1 MSDQLIKNMDL
12 TYSVRMIRLL
22 KKPWTEWTAYK
33 LGIIDGQGE
42 VVKNPKTKEE
52 LEAYSPF
59 HRSVRH
65 IKRRLN
71 AVPYMSG
78 FMNLTSAYDSL
89 RSRWNLT
96 EQDHN
101 DIMMNVP
108 ILREYLE
115 KGKLIEDA
123 MAEAM
128 VAGDSGGSTTNIAS
142 GVTTGAITNIGPK
155 VLGATRTRNRKKKKI
170 LKDEKE

>member
-22 KKPWTEWTAYK
+22 KKPWTEWTAFK

-42 VVKNPKTKEE
+42 VIRNPKTKEE

-89 RSRWNLT
+89 RNRWNLT
-96 EQDHN
+96 ETEHEE
-101 DIMMNVP
+101 IMLNLP
-108 ILREYLE
+108 ELRERLNE
-115 KGKLIEDA
+115 E
-123 MAEAM
+123 M
-128 VAGDSGGSTTNIAS
+128 VAGDSGGSVDNIAS
-142 GVTTGAITNIGPK
+142 GVTTGAITNKGPK
-155 VLGATRTRNRKKKKI
+155 VLGSTRPYKRKRKI
-170 LKDEKE
+170 MKNDAS

>member
-42 VVKNPKTKEE
+42 VLKNPKTKEE
-52 LEAYSPF
+52 QEAYSPF

-71 AVPYMSG
+71 AVPYMTG
-78 FMNLTSAYDSL
+78 FMNLTSAYDAL

-96 EQDHN
+96 EQDHEE
-101 DIMMNVP
+101 IMMNVP
-108 ILREYLE
+108 ILKEYLE
-115 KGKLIEDA
+115 KAALIED
-123 MAEAM
+123 AM
-128 VAGDSGGSTTNIAS
+128 VAGDSGGSVDNIAS
-142 GVTTGAITNIGPK
+142 GVTTGAITNKGPK
-155 VLGATRTRNRKKKKI
+155 VLGSTRPYKRKRKI
-170 LKDEKE
+170 MKNDTE

>member
-42 VVKNPKTKEE
+42 VLKNPKTKEE

-78 FMNLTSAYDSL
+78 FMNLASAYDSL
-89 RSRWNLT
+89 RNRWNLT
-96 EQDHN
+96 EQEHEE
-101 DIMMNVP
+101 IMMNLP
-108 ILREYLE
+108 ELRERLNE
-115 KGKLIEDA
+115 E
-123 MAEAM
+123 M
-128 VAGDSGGSTTNIAS
+128 VAGDSGGSVDNIAS
-142 GVTTGAITNIGPK
+142 GVTTGAITNKGPK
-155 VLGATRTRNRKKKKI
+155 VLGSTRPYKRKRKI
-170 LKDEKE
+170 MKSEE

>member
-42 VVKNPKTKEE
+42 VLKNPKTKEE

-96 EQDHN
+96 EQDHEE
-101 DIMMNVP
+101 IMMNLP
-108 ILREYLE
+108 ELRERLNE
-115 KGKLIEDA
+115 E
-123 MAEAM
+123 M
-128 VAGDSGGSTTNIAS
+128 VAGDSGGSVDNIAS
-142 GVTTGAITNIGPK
+142 GVTTGAITNKGSK
-155 VLGATRTRNRKKKKI
+155 VLGSTRPHKRKRKI
-170 LKDEKE
+170 MKSEE

>member
-42 VVKNPKTKEE
+42 VLKNPKTKEE
-52 LEAYSPF
+52 QEAYSPF

-71 AVPYMSG
+71 AVPYMTG
-78 FMNLTSAYDSL
+78 FMNLTSAYDAL

-96 EQDHN
+96 EQEHEE
-101 DIMMNVP
+101 IMMNLP
-108 ILREYLE
+108 ELRERLNE
-115 KGKLIEDA
+115 E
-123 MAEAM
+123 M
-128 VAGDSGGSTTNIAS
+128 VAGDSGGSVDNIAS
-142 GVTTGAITNIGPK
+142 GVTTVAITNKGPK
-155 VLGATRTRNRKKKKI
+155 VLGSTRPYKRKRKI
-170 LKDEKE
+170 MKSEE

>member
-42 VVKNPKTKEE
+42 VIKNPKTKEE

-89 RSRWNLT
+89 RNRWNLT
-96 EQDHN
+96 EQEHEE
-101 DIMMNVP
+101 IMMNLP
-108 ILREYLE
+108 ELRERLNE
-115 KGKLIEDA
+115 E
-123 MAEAM
+123 M
-128 VAGDSGGSTTNIAS
+128 VAGDSGGSVDNIAS
-142 GVTTGAITNIGPK
+142 GVTTGAITNKGPK
-155 VLGATRTRNRKKKKI
+155 VLGSTRPHKRKRKI
-170 LKDEKE
+170 MKNDMP

>member
-42 VVKNPKTKEE
+42 VIKNPKTKEE

-96 EQDHN
+96 EQDHEE
-101 DIMMNVP
+101 IMMNLP
-108 ILREYLE
+108 ELRERLNE
-115 KGKLIEDA
+115 E
-123 MAEAM
+123 M
-128 VAGDSGGSTTNIAS
+128 VAGDSGGSVDNIAS
-142 GVTTGAITNIGPK
+142 GVTTGAITNKGPK
-155 VLGATRTRNRKKKKI
+155 VLGSTRPHKRKRKI
-170 LKDEKE
+170 MKSEE

>member
-1 MSDQLIKNMDL
+1 
-12 TYSVRMIRLL
+12 MIRLL

-42 VVKNPKTKEE
+42 VLKNPKTKEE

-89 RSRWNLT
+89 RNRWNLT
-96 EQDHN
+96 EQEHEE
-101 DIMMNVP
+101 IMMNLP
-108 ILREYLE
+108 ELRERLNE
-115 KGKLIEDA
+115 E
-123 MAEAM
+123 M
-128 VAGDSGGSTTNIAS
+128 VAGDSGGSVDNIAS
-142 GVTTGAITNIGPK
+142 GVTTGAITNKGPK
-155 VLGATRTRNRKKKKI
+155 VLGSTRPYKRKRKI
-170 LKDEKE
+170 MKSEE

>member
-42 VVKNPKTKEE
+42 VLKNPKTKEE

-96 EQDHN
+96 EQDHEE
-101 DIMMNVP
+101 IMMNLP
-108 ILREYLE
+108 ELRERLNE
-115 KGKLIEDA
+115 E
-123 MAEAM
+123 M
-128 VAGDSGGSTTNIAS
+128 VAGDSGGSVDNIAS
-142 GVTTGAITNIGPK
+142 GVTTGAIMNKGPK
-155 VLGATRTRNRKKKKI
+155 VLGSTRPHKRKRKI
-170 LKDEKE
+170 MKSEE

>member
-42 VVKNPKTKEE
+42 VLKNPKTKEE

-89 RSRWNLT
+89 RNRWNLT
-96 EQDHN
+96 EQEQEE
-101 DIMMNVP
+101 IMMNLP
-108 ILREYLE
+108 ELRERLNE
-115 KGKLIEDA
+115 E
-123 MAEAM
+123 M
-128 VAGDSGGSTTNIAS
+128 VAGDSGGSVDNIAS
-142 GVTTGAITNIGPK
+142 GVTTGAITNKGPK
-155 VLGATRTRNRKKKKI
+155 VLGSTRPYKRKRKI
-170 LKDEKE
+170 MKSEE

>member
-22 KKPWTEWTAYK
+22 KKPWEQWTAYK
-33 LGIIDGQGE
+33 LGILDGQGE
-42 VVKNPKTKEE
+42 VLRNPKTKEE

-71 AVPYMSG
+71 AVPYMTG
-78 FMNLTSAYDSL
+78 YMNLTSQYDSL
-89 RSRWNLT
+89 RSRYNLT
-96 EQDHN
+96 EQEHI

-108 ILREYLE
+108 QLREAIE
-115 KGKLIEDA
+115 KAQLITD
-123 MAEAM
+123 AM
-128 VAGDSGGSTTNIAS
+128 VAGDSGGSVENIAS
-142 GVTTGAITNIGPK
+142 GETTGAITNKGPE
-155 VLGATRTRNRKKKKI
+155 VLGKKKK
-170 LKDEKE
+170 KK

>member
-42 VVKNPKTKEE
+42 VLKNPKTKEE

-96 EQDHN
+96 EQDHEE
-101 DIMMNVP
+101 IMMNLP
-108 ILREYLE
+108 ELRERLNE
-115 KGKLIEDA
+115 E
-123 MAEAM
+123 M
-128 VAGDSGGSTTNIAS
+128 VAGDSGGSVDNIAS
-142 GVTTGAITNIGPK
+142 GVTTGAITNKVPK
-155 VLGATRTRNRKKKKI
+155 VLGSTRPHKRKRKI
-170 LKDEKE
+170 MKSEE

>member
-42 VVKNPKTKEE
+42 VLKNPKTKEE

-96 EQDHN
+96 EQDHEE
-101 DIMMNVP
+101 IMMNLP
-108 ILREYLE
+108 ELRERLNE
-115 KGKLIEDA
+115 E
-123 MAEAM
+123 M
-128 VAGDSGGSTTNIAS
+128 VAGDSGGSVDNIAS
-142 GVTTGAITNIGPK
+142 GVTTGAITNKGPK
-155 VLGATRTRNRKKKKI
+155 VLGSTRPHKRKRKI
-170 LKDEKE
+170 VKSEE

>member
-42 VVKNPKTKEE
+42 VLKNPKTKEE

-89 RSRWNLT
+89 RNRWNLT
-96 EQDHN
+96 EQEHEE
-101 DIMMNVP
+101 IMMNLP
-108 ILREYLE
+108 ELRERLNE
-115 KGKLIEDA
+115 E
-123 MAEAM
+123 M
-128 VAGDSGGSTTNIAS
+128 VAGDSGGSVDNIAS
-142 GVTTGAITNIGPK
+142 GVTTGAITNKGPK
-155 VLGATRTRNRKKKKI
+155 VLGSTRPYKRKRKI
-170 LKDEKE
+170 MKSEE

>member
-22 KKPWTEWTAYK
+22 KKPFTEWTAYK
-33 LGIIDGQGE
+33 LGILDGQGE
-42 VVKNPKTKEE
+42 VLRNPKTKEE

-71 AVPYMSG
+71 AVPYMTG
-78 FMNLTSAYDSL
+78 YMNLTSQYDAL
-89 RSRWNLT
+89 RSRFNLT
-96 EQDHN
+96 EQDHK

-108 ILREYLE
+108 LLREAIE
-115 KGKLIEDA
+115 KAELITD
-123 MAEAM
+123 AM
-128 VAGDSGGSTTNIAS
+128 VAGDSGGSVENIAS
-142 GVTTGAITNIGPK
+142 GKTTGAITNKGPE
-155 VLGATRTRNRKKKKI
+155 VLGKKKK
-170 LKDEKE
+170 KK

>member
-42 VVKNPKTKEE
+42 VLKNPKTKEE

-89 RSRWNLT
+89 RNRWNLT
-96 EQDHN
+96 EQDHEE
-101 DIMMNVP
+101 IMMNLP
-108 ILREYLE
+108 ELRERLNE
-115 KGKLIEDA
+115 E
-123 MAEAM
+123 M
-128 VAGDSGGSTTNIAS
+128 VAGDSGGSVDNIAS
-142 GVTTGAITNIGPK
+142 GVTTGAITNKGPK
-155 VLGATRTRNRKKKKI
+155 VLGSTRPHKRKRKI
-170 LKDEKE
+170 MKSEE

>member
-42 VVKNPKTKEE
+42 VLKNPKTKEE

-96 EQDHN
+96 EQEHEE
-101 DIMMNVP
+101 IMMNLP
-108 ILREYLE
+108 ELRERLNE
-115 KGKLIEDA
+115 E
-123 MAEAM
+123 M
-128 VAGDSGGSTTNIAS
+128 VAGDSGGSVDNIAS
-142 GVTTGAITNIGPK
+142 GVTTGAITNKGPK
-155 VLGATRTRNRKKKKI
+155 VLGSTRPHKRKRKI
-170 LKDEKE
+170 MKSEE

>member
-22 KKPWTEWTAYK
+22 KKPWSDWTAYK
-33 LGIIDGQGE
+33 LGILDGQGE
-42 VVKNPKTKEE
+42 VLRNPKTKEE

-71 AVPYMSG
+71 AVPYMTG
-78 FMNLTSAYDSL
+78 YMNLTSQYDAL
-89 RSRWNLT
+89 RSRFNLT
-96 EQDHN
+96 EQDHK

-108 ILREYLE
+108 LLREAIE
-115 KGKLIEDA
+115 KAELITD
-123 MAEAM
+123 AM
-128 VAGDSGGSTTNIAS
+128 VAGDSGGSVENIAS
-142 GVTTGAITNIGPK
+142 GKTTGAITNKGPE
-155 VLGATRTRNRKKKKI
+155 VLGKKKK
-170 LKDEKE
+170 KK

>member
-42 VVKNPKTKEE
+42 VLKNPKTKEE

-89 RSRWNLT
+89 RNRWNLT
-96 EQDHN
+96 EQEHEE
-101 DIMMNVP
+101 IMMNLP
-108 ILREYLE
+108 ELRERLNE
-115 KGKLIEDA
+115 E
-123 MAEAM
+123 M
-128 VAGDSGGSTTNIAS
+128 VAGDSGGSVDNIAS
-142 GVTTGAITNIGPK
+142 GVTTGAITNKGPK
-155 VLGATRTRNRKKKKI
+155 VLGSTRPYKRKRRIMKN
-170 LKDEKE
+170 DTE

>member
-33 LGIIDGQGE
+33 LGILDGQGE
-42 VVKNPKTKEE
+42 VIKNPKTKEE

-96 EQDHN
+96 EAEHEE
-101 DIMMNVP
+101 IMLNLP
-108 ILREYLE
+108 ELRE
-115 KGKLIEDA
+115 KLNE
-123 MAEAM
+123 EM
-128 VAGDSGGSTTNIAS
+128 VAGDSGGSVENIAS
-142 GVTTGAITNIGPK
+142 GVTTGAITNKGPK
-155 VLGATRTRNRKKKKI
+155 VLGSTRPYKRKRKI
-170 LKDEKE
+170 MKDDAK

>member
-42 VVKNPKTKEE
+42 VLKNPKTKEE

-89 RSRWNLT
+89 RNRWNLT
-96 EQDHN
+96 EQEHEE
-101 DIMMNVP
+101 IMMNLP
-108 ILREYLE
+108 ELRERLNE
-115 KGKLIEDA
+115 E
-123 MAEAM
+123 M
-128 VAGDSGGSTTNIAS
+128 VAGDSGGSVDNIAS
-142 GVTTGAITNIGPK
+142 GVTTGAITNKGPK
-155 VLGATRTRNRKKKKI
+155 VLGSTRPYKRKRKI
-170 LKDEKE
+170 MKNDTE